1 MRVFVYK
8 SRRKPDT
15 YLYLAEHDAFDAVPE
30 PMQVTLRPWQF
41 VLEFDLTPDR
51 RLPRIDARVLQNN
64 LGALNPSP
72 LRRLRDRVPPSAPR
86 SALRR

>member
-8 SRRKPDT
+8 SRRKTDT

-41 VLEFDLTPDR
+41 VLEFDLTPER
-51 RLPRIDARVLQNN
+51 RLPRIDARVLENN
-64 LGALNPSP
+64 LVNQGFHLLFPANVLDP
-72 LRRLRDRVPPSAPR
+72 LVAGGVGDG
-86 SALRR
+86 

>member
-64 LGALNPSP
+64 LVSQAFHLLFPDNVPDALVAGGVG
-72 LRRLRDRVPPSAPR
+72 DG
-86 SALRR
+86 

>member
-30 PMQVTLRPWQF
+30 PVQVALRPWQY
-41 VLEFDLTPDR
+41 VLEFDLTPER
-51 RLPRIDARVLQNN
+51 LLPRIDAGVLQNN
-64 LGALNPSP
+64 LANQGFHLLFPVNVLDP
-72 LRRLRDRVPPSAPR
+72 LVAGGVGDG
-86 SALRR
+86 

>member
-51 RLPRIDARVLQNN
+51 RLPRINARVLQNN
-64 LGALNPSP
+64 LVSQGFHLLFPVNVLDP
-72 LRRLRDRVPPSAPR
+72 LVAGGVGDG
-86 SALRR
+86 